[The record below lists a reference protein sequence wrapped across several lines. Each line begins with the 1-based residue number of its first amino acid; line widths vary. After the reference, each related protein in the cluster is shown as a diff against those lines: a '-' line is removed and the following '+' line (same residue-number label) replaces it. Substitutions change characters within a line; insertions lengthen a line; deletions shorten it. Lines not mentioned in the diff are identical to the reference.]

1 MKKKKV
7 GKLINDALDQQLDYL
22 AKDDNII
29 IAKYITKHKG
39 KALYYNPG
47 FGNIVACD
55 IDFRDTHKYE
65 TDYLKLMRFTWTYFD
80 AAKAVA
86 ISYMKNNNCGYALY
100 TENGIIVG

>member
-7 GKLINDALDQQLDYL
+7 GKLINEALDQQLDYL

-29 IAKYITKHKG
+29 IAKYTTKHKG
-39 KALYYNPG
+39 KALYYNSG
-47 FGNIVACD
+47 LGNIVACD

>member
-1 MKKKKV
+1 MKKEKV
-7 GKLINDALDQQLDYL
+7 AKLLNEALDQQSAYL
-22 AKDDNII
+22 AKEDNII

-39 KALYYNPG
+39 KALYYNPE
-47 FGNIVACD
+47 FGNVVACD

-65 TDYLKLMRFTWTYFD
+65 TDHLKLMRFTWTYFD

-100 TENGIIVG
+100 TENGITVG